1 MTILDLFKL
10 DGKKA
15 VVTGGGGGIGRGIAL
30 GLAEAGCDVVLAGRR
45 SAPIESTAKE
55 IEERGRKAFAIPTD
69 VRDNT
74 RVEELV
80 RGAIDALGQ
89 IDIWVN
95 NAGGLQEQK
104 VNFLVKTTE
113 ESWDTTTALNLKA
126 PWLCA
131 RAVWPFMREH
141 GGSIINVSSV
151 GGSSSGS
158 PTNGVYTASK
168 AGLNHLTKTLA
179 LEMAPFKIR
188 VNAIAPGA
196 VRTEDFEDAATW
208 GDEGFEQIRE
218 SNPLKRL
225 GREEDFGAAAVY
237 LSSEAASWVTGH
249 VLTVS
254 GTP

>member
-30 GLAEAGCDVVLAGRR
+30 GLAEAGCDVVVAGRR

-80 RGAIDALGQ
+80 SSAIDALGQ

-131 RAVWPFMREH
+131 RAVWPFMREQ

-158 PTNGVYTASK
+158 PTNGPYTASK

-196 VRTEDFEDAATW
+196 VRTEDFEDAANW

-237 LSSEAASWVTGH
+237 LSSEAASWITGH

>member
-30 GLAEAGCDVVLAGRR
+30 GLAEAGCDVALAGRR
-45 SAPIESTAKE
+45 PGPIESTAKE
-55 IEERGRKAFAIPTD
+55 IEECGRKALALPTD
-69 VRDNT
+69 VRDSLQI
-74 RVEELV
+74 EALV
-80 RGAIDALGQ
+80 KSVIDEFGQ

-113 ESWDTTTALNLKA
+113 ESWDTTTSLNLKA
-126 PWLCA
+126 PWMCA
-131 RAVWPFMREH
+131 KAVWPFMREN
-141 GGSIINVSSV
+141 GGCIINVSSV
-151 GGSSSGS
+151 GGSSAGS
-158 PTNGVYTASK
+158 PTNGPYTASK

-208 GDEGFEQIRE
+208 GDEGFERIRE
-218 SNPLKRL
+218 ANPLKRL

-237 LSSEAASWVTGH
+237 LASEAASWVTGH